1 MARGGQFALANDAFS
16 VPTCTYVKEQA
27 CFLTH
32 RKYRPEHCMP
42 MLSLKHFLLRAEG
55 KALYRDT
62 LRALRG
68 VDAATAQSIRES
80 ARAMYADN
88 AAESDPDRIRVL
100 LIDGRCVRPLPI
112 SLRCA
117 QIERW
122 ALPPTFHSP
131 PPPQPQPPP
140 PPPPPPTFHSPP
152 THLPLAAH
160 PPPTRR
166 PPTSH
171 PPPSNIPPTSH
182 QQLVRAQALAQRD
195 VPMPRDR
202 SRPPGG
208 ERIGYADSNERSQQQ
223 RA

>member
-1 MARGGQFALANDAFS
+1 
-16 VPTCTYVKEQA
+16 
-27 CFLTH
+27 
-32 RKYRPEHCMP
+32 

-88 AAESDPDRIRVL
+88 AAEGDPDRIRVL

-122 ALPPTFHSP
+122 AL
-131 PPPQPQPPP
+131 
-140 PPPPPPTFHSPP
+140 PPTFHSPP

-202 SRPPGG
+202 SRPPGD

>member
-1 MARGGQFALANDAFS
+1 
-16 VPTCTYVKEQA
+16 
-27 CFLTH
+27 
-32 RKYRPEHCMP
+32 MP

-131 PPPQPQPPP
+131 P
-140 PPPPPPTFHSPP
+140 

-160 PPPTRR
+160 PPPTHL

-171 PPPSNIPPTSH
+171 PPPTNNLSARRHSLKEMCQCLGTAVVRPEANVSDTPTPTSA
-182 QQLVRAQALAQRD
+182 VSSNG
-195 VPMPRDR
+195 R
-202 SRPPGG
+202 SSVSRK
-208 ERIGYADSNERSQQQ
+208 
-223 RA
+223 